1 MYTKEFL
8 LISCF
13 TWENV
18 RKLHVFVFELL
29 YFSALE
35 ALVNFAYNGSVEIDS
50 NNVQSLLVGASFLH
64 LQSVKEACCDFLKKR
79 YLYLA

>member
-1 MYTKEFL
+1 M
-8 LISCF
+8 
-13 TWENV
+13 
-18 RKLHVFVFELL
+18 

-79 YLYLA
+79 YIMYIV